1 MTHPRER
8 ASVVSRRQRTVALH
22 ALGVMVAAFACL
34 VVGGCVPASG
44 AAAQSTGPCTVDAE
58 CTLVDVCG
66 CECHAEL
73 GRALPP
79 MACSEACPGR
89 PCEGHRAVCRAGTCV
104 MQ

>member
-1 MTHPRER
+1 MDRPTHRDST
-8 ASVVSRRQRTVALH
+8 ARRQPFSTLAR
-22 ALGVMVAAFACL
+22 ALGVVAAALACL
-34 VVGGCVPASG
+34 VTSGCAPASR

-58 CTLVDVCG
+58 CSLVDVCG

-89 PCEGHRAVCRAGTCV
+89 PCEGHRAACRRGVCT
-104 MQ
+104 ME